1 MNSGMVSFD
10 RVMTIAFEQVANP
23 DGIMSIFAGG
33 VFWESVDQFE
43 QNCDQEPE
51 HALNRLLEVR
61 VYAKDR
67 EFHAVRD
74 SIDESREFSWRTIV
88 DDESDVDDDR
98 GDDRLDY
105 ADDRGSLSVL
115 AERRQA
121 ELVAYREGDEAERH
135 VGDDGNGVHLLH
147 RVEAEPR
154 HSEQAEAVGTDDYPG
169 YEVSGHRR
177 EADQLGGTGHH
188 ESGQHGDS
196 E

>member
-88 DDESDVDDDR
+88 DDESDVESIDDIHYLDIDEKRSNVSEGLYRATGGGVYTLPVKAADR
-98 GDDRLDY
+98 VKVRNYIDY
-105 ADDRGSLSVL
+105 DSDGLAYIADFRIVGLM
-115 AERRQA
+115 
-121 ELVAYREGDEAERH
+121 REGE
-135 VGDDGNGVHLLH
+135 
-147 RVEAEPR
+147 
-154 HSEQAEAVGTDDYPG
+154 
-169 YEVSGHRR
+169 
-177 EADQLGGTGHH
+177 
-188 ESGQHGDS
+188 
-196 E
+196 